1 MKKIKRYF
9 MAVALLVSLV
19 CLAVGLVACD
29 KGAKIVDLRIE
40 NAQINFMRGDVFD
53 TGEDFTVTA
62 VFGDGTEKDVT
73 AEVVIRQE
81 SGMDMNVPGNYQ
93 ITVGYGKKKAIYTVY
108 VNDAEDVLRKIEL
121 DTANVKKTYELG
133 DTVSYENLRVKLTYE
148 NSQGA
153 LFDEETTSLKGFA
166 VEIKDA
172 DGVKSGNVFTSLGK
186 FKIGRAHV

>member
-93 ITVGYGKKKAIYTVY
+93 ITVSYGKKKAIYTV
-108 VNDAEDVLRKIEL
+108 
-121 DTANVKKTYELG
+121 
-133 DTVSYENLRVKLTYE
+133 
-148 NSQGA
+148 
-153 LFDEETTSLKGFA
+153 
-166 VEIKDA
+166 
-172 DGVKSGNVFTSLGK
+172 
-186 FKIGRAHV
+186 